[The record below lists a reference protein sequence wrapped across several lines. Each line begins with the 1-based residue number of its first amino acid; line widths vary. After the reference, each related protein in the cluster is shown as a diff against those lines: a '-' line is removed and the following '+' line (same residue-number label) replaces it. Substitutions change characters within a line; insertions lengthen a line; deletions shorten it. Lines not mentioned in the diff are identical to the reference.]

1 MLYLNFIDN
10 IFIMSDSIF
19 TKIYKKEIHSDIVY
33 EDDFV
38 FAINDINPIA
48 PVHILIIPKEQI
60 LTINDITTSN
70 ESIMGKIILAAKT
83 IAREKGV
90 AENGYRLIF
99 NCNEDGGQT
108 VFHIHCHLLA
118 GKKLGWNA

>member
-1 MLYLNFIDN
+1 
-10 IFIMSDSIF
+10 MSDSIF
-19 TKIYKKEIHSDIVY
+19 TKILKKEIPSQIIY
-33 EDDFV
+33 EDEFV

-48 PVHILIIPKEQI
+48 PIHILIIPKEQI
-60 LTINDITTSN
+60 PTINDITPSN
-70 ESIMGKIILAAKT
+70 EAIMGKIILAAKI
-83 IAREKGV
+83 IANEKNI

-118 GKKLGWNA
+118 GKKLGWNV

>member
-1 MLYLNFIDN
+1 MA
-10 IFIMSDSIF
+10 DSIF
-19 TKIYKKEIHSDIVY
+19 TKIYKKEILSEIVY

-48 PVHILIIPKEQI
+48 PIHILIIPKVEIQ
-60 LTINDITTSN
+60 TINDIDAHN
-70 ESIMGKIILAAKT
+70 EAIIGKIILAAKH
-83 IAREKGV
+83 IASQKGI

-99 NCNEDGGQT
+99 NCNDDGGQT

-118 GKKLGWNA
+118 GRKLTWTA

>member
-1 MLYLNFIDN
+1 MA
-10 IFIMSDSIF
+10 DSIF
-19 TKIYKKEIHSDIVY
+19 TKIYRKEILSEIIY
-33 EDDFV
+33 EDEFV

-48 PVHILIIPKEQI
+48 PIHILIIPKKEI
-60 LTINDITTSN
+60 PTINDINAGN
-70 ESIMGKIILAAKT
+70 EAIIGKIILAAKN
-83 IAREKGV
+83 IAIQKGI

-118 GKKLGWNA
+118 GKKLSWNA

>member
-1 MLYLNFIDN
+1 MA
-10 IFIMSDSIF
+10 DSIF
-19 TKIYKKEIHSDIVY
+19 TKIYKKEIPSEIIY

-48 PVHILIIPKEQI
+48 PIHILVILKEEIP
-60 LTINDITTSN
+60 TINDINANN
-70 ESIMGKIILAAKT
+70 ESIMGKIILAAKH
-83 IAREKGV
+83 IAFQKGI

-108 VFHIHCHLLA
+108 IFHIHCHLLA
-118 GKKLGWNA
+118 GTKLTWNA

>member
-1 MLYLNFIDN
+1 MA
-10 IFIMSDSIF
+10 DSIF
-19 TKIYKKEIHSDIVY
+19 TKIYKKEIPSEIIY

-48 PVHILIIPKEQI
+48 PIHILIIPKEQI
-60 LTINDITTSN
+60 PTTNDITHTN
-70 ESIMGKIILAAKT
+70 EMIMGKIILAAKH
-83 IAREKGV
+83 IAKEKNI

-108 VFHIHCHLLA
+108 VFHIHCHLLG
-118 GKKLGWNA
+118 GKKLLWSV